1 MKAWRKIEDSEN
13 KLIKKNELKEM
24 KQSLKRLAEDLKNDE
39 HISLIERLTSN
50 GEDLMSPDKLNSQ
63 NVLDLIMQEHEL
75 DSDNE

>member
-1 MKAWRKIEDSEN
+1 MKK
-13 KLIKKNELKEM
+13 
-24 KQSLKRLAEDLKNDE
+24 SLKRLAKDKKNNE